1 MNTSSFSKILLDKAP
16 KKINNSVEDILDI
29 LFKINEVVRELNSID
44 FCNPLGYILTKAL
57 PPEGFVDN
65 LLKEYGK
72 KTSTFIN
79 KVTSKLELSN
89 NALTIA
95 DDIEEIRISLED
107 LILPEELKDII
118 PGADGLTKLLQDL
131 NDSLVI
137 TNTILSVKDKV
148 QLIKSF
154 SNRLIPFTN
163 PINLTEALLSN
174 QAASINKQL
183 NNIIKPE
190 RFRSSLLS
198 LIKLVIKLD
207 KSIVQIKNVVIL
219 MNKIIKTIN
228 TLIKIFKISIKLL
241 KLVPIPAKYV
251 TVGTTTRNSSK
262 VYGFEKDI
270 DDLDKILKTTSTF
283 LDKSVVSQIGRIRNE
298 IFILLIGLN
307 QLLENLKSCSYFN
320 NDGLLDNLNN
330 SIITLNNSII
340 LIDSLFPGSDE
351 NDLNNLY
358 KGYKIKILKEETTDN
373 NTSLFRRRVIVTN
386 SQDLIEYEGT
396 PTYTTNDQTLIK
408 EGQYYIDS
416 KDGVGTYDN
425 GVDVISDNEALILL
439 KQIGMEENSINE
451 ATSKQNEVNRA
462 LYDQIQNNPDEK
474 RLYDSINGNSNL
486 NQNRVNQIKR
496 ILNSLSV
503 QYRNPQKELLLQSR
517 LKRLAS
523 SLLEKGYTPEEIE
536 AAFKYSYSEKF
547 EIKIINNNITISKV

>member
-57 PPEGFVDN
+57 PPDGLVDK

-72 KTSTFIN
+72 KASTFVN
-79 KVTSKLELSN
+79 KVTSKLELSD

-107 LILPEELKDII
+107 LILPEELKDIV

-137 TNTILSVKDKV
+137 TNTILSVKDKT

-163 PINLTEALLSN
+163 PINLTEALLAN

-228 TLIKIFKISIKLL
+228 TLIKIFKLSIKLL
-241 KLVPIPAKYV
+241 KLVPTPAKYV

-270 DDLDKILKTTSTF
+270 DDLDKILKTTSVF
-283 LDKSVVSQIGRIRNE
+283 LDKSVISQLGRIRNE
-298 IFILLIGLN
+298 IFILLVGLN
-307 QLLENLKSCSYFN
+307 QLLENLKACSYFN
-320 NDGLLDNLNN
+320 NDGLLDNLND
-330 SIITLNNSII
+330 SITTLNNSII
-340 LIDSLFPGSDE
+340 LIDELFPGNNNDTSD
-351 NDLNNLY
+351 LY
-358 KGYKIKILKEETTDN
+358 KGYRIKILKEETTDN
-373 NTSLFRRRVIVTN
+373 NTNLFRRRVIVTN
-386 SQDLIEYEGT
+386 IQDLVEYEGT
-396 PTYTTNDQTLIK
+396 PTYTSNDQILIK

-425 GVDVISDNEALILL
+425 GVDVISDTEALILL
-439 KQIGMEENSINE
+439 KQIGMEGNSINE
-451 ATSKQNEVNRA
+451 ATSKQNQVNRA
-462 LYDQIQNNPDEK
+462 IYEQIQSNPEEK
-474 RLYDSINGNSNL
+474 RLYDSLNGTGNIN
-486 NQNRVNQIKR
+486 QTKVDQIKR
-496 ILNSLSV
+496 ILNSLST
-503 QYRNPQKELLLQSR
+503 QYKSPQKELLLQAR
-517 LKRLAS
+517 LKRLAT
-523 SLLEKGYTPEEIE
+523 SLLEKGYTSEEIE
-536 AAFKYSYSEKF
+536 AAFKYSYSNKF